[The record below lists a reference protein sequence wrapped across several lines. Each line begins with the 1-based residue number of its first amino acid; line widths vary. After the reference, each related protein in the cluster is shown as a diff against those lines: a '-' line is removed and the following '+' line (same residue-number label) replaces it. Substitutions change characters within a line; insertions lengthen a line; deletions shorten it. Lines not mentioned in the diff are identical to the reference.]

1 MLKVNIFDIFS
12 THLKPFLD
20 KLIRHLYVMFTIILK
35 KIIKYKDKR
44 DLDARLWIQKILLK
58 KSLNT

>member
-1 MLKVNIFDIFS
+1 MFDIFL

-20 KLIRHLYVMFTIILK
+20 KLIRHLYIMFTIILK

-58 KSLNT
+58 KNLNT

>member
-1 MLKVNIFDIFS
+1 MFDIFL

-20 KLIRHLYVMFTIILK
+20 KLIRHLYIMFTIILK

-44 DLDARLWIQKILLK
+44 DLDARFWIQKILLK